1 MQFWVKNY
9 VFTKW
14 LGKNEQMLESDS
26 NSWSMVPDTL
36 TTELGMMVFKQI
48 YWLQI
53 NKTFQLPSSDVRTV
67 IKRSEVP
74 LLNFILHLW

>member
-14 LGKNEQMLESDS
+14 LGKNEQMPESDS

-48 YWLQI
+48 
-53 NKTFQLPSSDVRTV
+53 
-67 IKRSEVP
+67 
-74 LLNFILHLW
+74 